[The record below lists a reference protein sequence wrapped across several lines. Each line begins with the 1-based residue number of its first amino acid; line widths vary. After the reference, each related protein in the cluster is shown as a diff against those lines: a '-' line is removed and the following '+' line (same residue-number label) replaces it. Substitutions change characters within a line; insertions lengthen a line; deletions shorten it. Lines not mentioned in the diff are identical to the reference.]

1 VDREEIE
8 MRVEELRE
16 ANPDRQEFITAIKG
30 FGDTLTEKDR
40 EVLGQVL
47 LDRQPERGGFDALDR
62 RIEEGGWFK
71 RTGRKIEES
80 LENLERRQPK

>member
-1 VDREEIE
+1 MDREAIEIY
-8 MRVEELRE
+8 VEELRE
-16 ANPDRQEFITAIKG
+16 ANPGRPEFIAAIRG
-30 FGDTLTEKDR
+30 FAEALEEQDR

-80 LENLERRQPK
+80 LENIERRQPK